1 MSTQNLLRLLLL
13 MMLMLR
19 NVEVVT
25 VTYVSDDDRVGNSL
39 VQIWKVK
46 FLFRL

>member
-1 MSTQNLLRLLLL
+1 

-39 VQIWKVK
+39 VQIWKLKFGHKMK
-46 FLFRL
+46 FLSRL

>member
-1 MSTQNLLRLLLL
+1 MTTQNLLRLLLL
-13 MMLMLR
+13 LMVMMR
-19 NVEVVT
+19 KP
-25 VTYVSDDDRVGNSL
+25 DDNSL

>member
-25 VTYVSDDDRVGNSL
+25 VAPVL
-39 VQIWKVK
+39 
-46 FLFRL
+46 